1 MKRTKLLKTQPCEA
15 PRISSEEDV
24 ICASQIVEADGEKAL
39 EISLFYKGKL
49 RGRYFAD
56 EENHNAWIDGK
67 WYTLRLKN
75 VIRVCMDASPLKNDY
90 YYCTPSTKWAAPED
104 KERAYDFLD
113 TYDIEGYEQR
123 LGGRKRQKAYERKL
137 ERIDQMM
144 ADVPCVP
151 DDVETWME
159 KEVFPENILFFQKG
173 EKRIRYSCTACGAV
187 SWKKKAWKH
196 GEKTVCPKCGRPVTA
211 NCRQPRSRTQIEPI
225 VILQKYGS
233 GWIER
238 QFRAICRW
246 RYGEK
251 KEIQLNEEIRAIIP
265 KGQHW
270 GKVWYGIRY
279 DADEF
284 EQEFWDKNS
293 ANKRF
298 LSSYLYPGNLGD
310 VLKRGNLEHSGID
323 LLAYRHEKFNVNR
336 YITSFNARPWIEYLA
351 KAGLTKM
358 AAEIVNTYGWWGDP
372 DIINTSGKTLQA
384 ALQVDGN
391 RINRMKQIN
400 GGLNVLEWLQYEEG
414 TGVKISKESLE
425 YLEKQKV
432 SLDGC
437 RAILQE
443 TKSVNRMVNY
453 MKKQKMTPS
462 KLYITWTDYLR
473 MAKAEG
479 YDTTDDIVRFPRDLK
494 ARHDELVELDNKR
507 KDEKRLQGYREMD
520 QQIKERLPEAARYFW
535 EDEKYMIIPAGK
547 CEELINEGRTLHH
560 CVGRDDHYM
569 KKMAEGTSWILFL
582 RKKEDLETPYYT
594 LEIDMQQDRILQYY
608 SEFDRQPDK
617 AIITKVLDKFRKGI
631 RRQQNRI
638 RTQVAAIA

>member
-113 TYDIEGYEQR
+113 TYGIEDYEVR
-123 LGGRKRQKAYERKL
+123 LGARKRQKAFERKL

-151 DDVETWME
+151 EDAETWME
-159 KEVFPENILFFQKG
+159 NEIFPENILFFKKG
-173 EKRIRYSCTACGAV
+173 EKRITYSCTACGAT
-187 SWKKKAWKH
+187 SWRKKAWKH

-211 NCRQPRSRTQIEPI
+211 NCRQQERTRKEPI
-225 VILQKYGS
+225 VILQQYGS

-246 RYGEK
+246 SYGEK

-265 KGQHW
+265 EGQHW
-270 GKVWYGIRY
+270 GKVWYGTMY
-279 DADEF
+279 NADEF
-284 EQEFWDKNS
+284 EQEFWDKNGL
-293 ANKRF
+293 NKHF
-298 LSSYLYPGNLGD
+298 LSSYLYPRDLPET
-310 VLKRGNLEHSGID
+310 LKRGNLEHSGMD
-323 LLAYRHEKFNVNR
+323 LLAARREKFNVNK
-336 YITSFNARPWIEYLA
+336 YITTFYKRPYLEYLA
-351 KAGLTKM
+351 KAGLTRL
-358 AAEIVNTYGWWGDP
+358 AAEIVNTYGWWREPSTIFQCGDTMV
-372 DIINTSGKTLQA
+372 DVLQI
-384 ALQVDGN
+384 DGN
-391 RINRMKQIN
+391 RVNRMKQIN
-400 GGLNVLEWLQYEEG
+400 GGLHALEWLQYEEDM
-414 TGVKISKESLE
+414 GVKISQESLE
-425 YLEKQKV
+425 YLEKKKV
-432 SLDGC
+432 GLDGC
-437 RAILQE
+437 RPILQE
-443 TKSVNRMVNY
+443 VKSVNRMVNY
-453 MKKQKMTPS
+453 MKKQKGEIS
-462 KLYITWTDYLR
+462 KLCITWADYLR

-494 ARHDELVELDNKR
+494 ARHNELVELDNKR
-507 KDEKRLQGYREMD
+507 KDEKRLQEYRELD

-569 KKMAEGTSWILFL
+569 KKMAAGTSWILFL

-617 AIITKVLDKFRKGI
+617 PIITKVLDKFRKGI